1 MLHKKIAVAAFALA
15 AALAPATA
23 QAQDYPNQP
32 IRFIVPFAAGG
43 GNDVMARVT
52 SEFLNQRTK
61 WQFIVEN
68 RPGAASAIGIDY
80 ALRQKPDGYT
90 LLWSPSDGL
99 TILPAVKASVPYKVP
114 EDLSYLARIT
124 ELPLLVTAGTKA
136 PFKTFAEFVTYAKAN
151 PGKVRYGSSGVGT
164 APHLL
169 AVLIMRAVGVEAT
182 HIPFQGMGPALTALT
197 GNHIDLLFPDPGS
210 AKPFVEGKQIMA
222 LAVTSEKR
230 HPSYPDVPTV
240 EQAGGPKT
248 NGTVFY
254 ATFAP
259 AGTPEAILQ
268 KLRTEIGEVLKD
280 PKYIER
286 IGQMGF
292 QPSYLAGNAFKEV
305 VVKELDQWKGI
316 AKAANI
322 ELKD

>member
-1 MLHKKIAVAAFALA
+1 MTNSPKV
-15 AALAPATA
+15 
-23 QAQDYPNQP
+23 
-32 IRFIVPFAAGG
+32 
-43 GNDVMARVT
+43 
-52 SEFLNQRTK
+52 LN
-61 WQFIVEN
+61 
-68 RPGAASAIGIDY
+68 GAASQIGIDY
-80 ALRQKPDGYT
+80 ALKQKPDGYT

-99 TILPAVKASVPYKVP
+99 TILPAVKPTVPYKVP
-114 EDLSYLARIT
+114 EDLSYIARIT
-124 ELPLLVTAGTKA
+124 TLPLLVVAGTAA
-136 PFKTFAEFVTYAKAN
+136 PFKTFGEFVTYAKAN

-169 AVLIMRAVGVEAT
+169 AILVMRAVGVEAT
-182 HIPFQGMGPALTALT
+182 HIPFQGMGPALTAIA

-210 AKPFVEGKQIMA
+210 AKPFVENKQITA
-222 LAVTSEKR
+222 LAVTSEGR

-240 EQAGGPKT
+240 EQAGGQKID
-248 NGTVFY
+248 GTVFY

-268 KLRTEIGEVLKD
+268 RLRTEIGEVLKD

-292 QPSYLAGNAFKEV
+292 QPSYLPGNDFKNV
-305 VVKELDQWKGI
+305 VVKELEQWKGI

>member
-1 MLHKKIAVAAFALA
+1 MLRKMLA
-15 AALAPATA
+15 AAALVAALVPAA
-23 QAQDYPNQP
+23 SQAQSDYPNQP

-52 SEFLNQRTK
+52 AEFLNQRTK

-68 RPGAASAIGIDY
+68 RPGAASQIGIDY

-114 EDLSYLARIT
+114 DDLTFISRMT
-124 ELPLLVTAGTKA
+124 QLPLLVVAGTQA

-169 AVLIMRAVGVEAT
+169 AILVMRAVGVEGT
-182 HIPFQGMGPALTALT
+182 HIPFQGMGPALTAIT

-210 AKPFVEGKQIMA
+210 AKPFVENKQIIP
-222 LAVTSEKR
+222 LAVTSAGR

-248 NGTVFY
+248 DGTVFY

-259 AGTPEAILQ
+259 KGTPEPILQ
-268 KLRTEIGEVLKD
+268 KLRGEMVEVLKD
-280 PKYIER
+280 PKYVER

-292 QPSYLAGNAFKEV
+292 QPSPLTGDAFKDV
-305 VVKELDQWKGI
+305 VVKELEQWKGI